1 MAPPSKKRTVTTLRS
16 KSQIF
21 DAISGPRQ
29 HQVTC
34 KHYRVHQDAQKLKSP
49 PASGT
54 EDPASRDGCNLTA
67 SKFLLPT
74 LPARATERPPE
85 TNHSDPHVAPPSN
98 VAPRHLTHGFSRS
111 THTPFLPGIEIRT
124 DLHKFYISRLF
135 TVPLPCA
142 HCIYL
147 NLSEFPPLPP
157 SGPKFSVSQNLNS
170 CPTRQFQIQ
179 SPSISTLSQL
189 PAPIMVKAQTPC
201 SRPIKF
207 DSIEKRKKE
216 TKKMRDKSI
225 YHAG

>member
-54 EDPASRDGCNLTA
+54 EDAASRDGCNLTA

-98 VAPRHLTHGFSRS
+98 VASRHLTHGFSGS
-111 THTPFLPGIEIRT
+111 THTPFLPSIEIRT

-147 NLSEFPPLPP
+147 NLSEFPPCRRRGP
-157 SGPKFSVSQNLNS
+157 SLAFPKISIPAQPANS
-170 CPTRQFQIQ
+170 KSNPLQFQL
-179 SPSISTLSQL
+179 SPSSQL
-189 PAPIMVKAQTPC
+189 P
-201 SRPIKF
+201 SW
-207 DSIEKRKKE
+207 SKRKRHAPVLSNSIPLKKE
-216 TKKMRDKSI
+216 KKKPKR
-225 YHAG
+225 